1 MLSVE
6 NQVFAKYKTFSQRW
20 QEMHLK
26 FLKPSLILI
35 CHVMCPFCLTLHV

>member
-6 NQVFAKYKTFSQRW
+6 NQILVEYKIFSQRW

-26 FLKPSLILI
+26 FLKPNLTLI
-35 CHVMCPFCLTLHV
+35 CYVMCPFCLTLHV